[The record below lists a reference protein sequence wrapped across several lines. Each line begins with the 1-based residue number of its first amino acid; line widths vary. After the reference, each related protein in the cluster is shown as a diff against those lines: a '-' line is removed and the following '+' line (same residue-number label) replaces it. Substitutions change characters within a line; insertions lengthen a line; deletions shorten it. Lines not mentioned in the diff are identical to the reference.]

1 MMEYFLYGVSEANYL
16 VDKLKEMETKI
27 GLMNDEYEEI
37 LLRID
42 DTADKLRRLPQDR
55 SLSEQRL
62 NL

>member
-1 MMEYFLYGVSEANYL
+1 
-16 VDKLKEMETKI
+16 
-27 GLMNDEYEEI
+27 MNDEYEEI
-37 LLRID
+37 LIRID

>member
-1 MMEYFLYGVSEANYL
+1 MEYFLYGVSEANYL